1 MPGMN
6 QPVGTLVSV
15 IQLAVIEGA
24 RALGLKLVELL
35 LGVSA
40 LAVVLAAAFYL
51 VVSLRL
57 AAVMERVRNL

>member
-1 MPGMN
+1 MPGMD

-35 LGVSA
+35 LGVSV